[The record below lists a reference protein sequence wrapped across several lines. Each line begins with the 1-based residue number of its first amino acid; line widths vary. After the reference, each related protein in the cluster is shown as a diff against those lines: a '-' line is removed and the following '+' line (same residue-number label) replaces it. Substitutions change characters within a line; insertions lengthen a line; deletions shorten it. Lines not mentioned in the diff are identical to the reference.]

1 MTLALVEVAKSTKI
15 AVEEIS
21 NPILLLVIKIK
32 QMVKCQYFDNT
43 DIFYKF
49 AKITKSIMKIILM
62 KGEKKMKIDF
72 EKIKNKT
79 NETLNNVTNAAK
91 NVGDNIGKTSSKI
104 AKEATEKVDQTKE
117 QLVKKI
123 DQNGDGQVTIEDIII
138 MALKIP
144 GIKINREEFLKKEF
158 SRYYSDDVVRNIV
171 EKNPSYANIPIK
183 TVDKIAK
190 DVIQSERLCVSG
202 ISTALSVPGGFA
214 MVATLPTDIAQYYGY
229 MIRAMQKLLYL
240 YGFPEIDTTDGQLL
254 DSATMNTLIICMGVM
269 YGVAGANTALKSM
282 AKALG
287 LGVEK
292 KLINTAL
299 TKGTIYPIV
308 KSVAK
313 WFNVKMTKEV
323 FAGFFKKSIPVVGG
337 VIGGGITY
345 ATFKPCC
352 ERLKDT
358 LKDTRLSN
366 PDVKDEEVI
375 EIVNEE

>member
-1 MTLALVEVAKSTKI
+1 
-15 AVEEIS
+15 
-21 NPILLLVIKIK
+21 
-32 QMVKCQYFDNT
+32 
-43 DIFYKF
+43 
-49 AKITKSIMKIILM
+49 
-62 KGEKKMKIDF
+62 MKIDF
-72 EKIKNKT
+72 EKIKSKT
-79 NETLNNVTNAAK
+79 NETLNNATDVAK
-91 NVGDNIGKTSSKI
+91 NVGENIGKTSTKI
-104 AKEATEKVDQTKE
+104 VKGATEKVDQTKE
-117 QLVKKI
+117 QLMKKM
-123 DQNGDGQVTIEDIII
+123 DQNGDGQVTIEDVII

-158 SRYYSDDVVRNIV
+158 SRYYSDEIVRNIV
-171 EKNPSYANIPIK
+171 EKNPLYANIPIE

-190 DVIQSERLCVSG
+190 DVIQAERLCVSG

-240 YGFPEIDTTDGQLL
+240 YGFPEIDTTEGQML

-313 WFNVKMTKEV
+313 WFNVRMTKEI
-323 FAGFFKKSIPVVGG
+323 FAGFFKKSILVVGG

-352 ERLKDT
+352 ERLKNT
-358 LKDTRLSN
+358 LKDTKLTN
-366 PDVKDEEVI
+366 PDVKDEEII
-375 EIVNEE
+375 EIVNE